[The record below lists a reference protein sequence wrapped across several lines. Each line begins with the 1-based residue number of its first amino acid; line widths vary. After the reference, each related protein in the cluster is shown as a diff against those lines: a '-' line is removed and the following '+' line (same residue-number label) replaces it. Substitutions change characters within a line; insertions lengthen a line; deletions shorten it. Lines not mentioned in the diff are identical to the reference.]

1 MIASVISLCGNGVPS
16 SASVLSILYLC
27 KSVFICSCRT
37 SASLH
42 LPVFDE
48 LVRNFFQKTR
58 WPLENV
64 AVASTQSHLRKGE
77 IKFIARAG
85 DRHIKQ
91 TPLLLER
98 IASVERATARKHAVS
113 QPNNEHGIKFEPV
126 FELARKHG
134 KLIQIFTA
142 QFVIG
147 EIDLCV
153 VIVNRFDN
161 RCDHFRR
168 RIGLPAR
175 SDLIERMR
183 ELLPRFF

>member
-1 MIASVISLCGNGVPS
+1 RRGATLRYSSFGILLSFVIRASSLS
-16 SASVLSILYLC
+16 
-27 KSVFICSCRT
+27 
-37 SASLH
+37 SLH

-48 LVRNFFQKTR
+48 LVRNFFQKTG

-98 IASVERATARKHAVS
+98 VASVEGATAWKHAVS
-113 QPNNEHGIKFEPV
+113 QPNNEHGIKFEPFGLMDGGKIDRLLLGRLIWRSLRIDIADQSQLGEKFVHV
-126 FELARKHG
+126 FELARKHV

-142 QFVIG
+142 QFVIC
-147 EIDLCV
+147 E
-153 VIVNRFDN
+153 
-161 RCDHFRR
+161 
-168 RIGLPAR
+168 
-175 SDLIERMR
+175 
-183 ELLPRFF
+183 

>member
-16 SASVLSILYLC
+16 SALVSNILYLC
-27 KSVFICSCRT
+27 KSVFICGCRT

-48 LVRNFFQKTR
+48 LVRNFFQKTG

-64 AVASTQSHLRKGE
+64 AVASTQSHVRKGE

-98 IASVERATARKHAVS
+98 VASVERATAWKHAAS
-113 QPNNEHGIKFEPV
+113 QLTNEPGINFKPFY
-126 FELARKHG
+126 FMDIRT
-134 KLIQIFTA
+134 I
-142 QFVIG
+142 
-147 EIDLCV
+147 
-153 VIVNRFDN
+153 
-161 RCDHFRR
+161 
-168 RIGLPAR
+168 
-175 SDLIERMR
+175 
-183 ELLPRFF
+183 

>member
-16 SASVLSILYLC
+16 SASVSNILYLC
-27 KSVFICSCRT
+27 KSVFIYGCRT

-48 LVRNFFQKTR
+48 LVRNFFQKTG

-64 AVASTQSHLRKGE
+64 AVASAQSHVRKGE

-98 IASVERATARKHAVS
+98 VAPIERAAARKHAVS
-113 QPNNEHGIKFEPV
+113 QPNDEDGMKFEPFGLMNGGK
-126 FELARKHG
+126 FECL
-134 KLIQIFTA
+134 
-142 QFVIG
+142 
-147 EIDLCV
+147 
-153 VIVNRFDN
+153 
-161 RCDHFRR
+161 
-168 RIGLPAR
+168 
-175 SDLIERMR
+175 
-183 ELLPRFF
+183 